1 MQKILDGVKVDFA
14 SMTLEDLEASRK
26 KLRYEISKVSLDDTK
41 TLVDLKHVLSNVDHQ
56 ILMRRL
62 LMHKHLPTS

>member
-14 SMTLEDLEASRK
+14 SMTLEDLETSRK

>member
-14 SMTLEDLEASRK
+14 SMTLEELEASRK